1 MSAPSTVTNNI
12 NSLEG
17 RNFPEPGKEDPNYS
31 HKYIDDVDGGY
42 GWVICFATSLL
53 LFSTWGLNSA
63 YGIYYAYYL
72 DSNYFPEAT
81 VLQYSAIGG
90 MSFGVGLFFAPLINY
105 VQGVL
110 GTRITIALGGL
121 MQFAAAFMASYAV
134 NIWELLLT
142 QGVLESFGLAFISLP
157 ALTLTSQWFQK
168 KRVLAN
174 SLTVTGS
181 GVGGIVFNL
190 SLQRIIEV
198 KNVNWALRTQGILS
212 LVLVLFAA
220 AIIKTKSKHHKVEF
234 TIVDKDCI
242 QCAGFWMICFYLIVC
257 MFGYVVVMF
266 CLSDFTVSLGY
277 SEFQGSIVATMLQV
291 GMVIGRPTA
300 GFLSDY
306 FGPLAVTAIAYYL
319 SALFTLAMWVTAKDY
334 ATAIALGLVLG
345 LFLGTVFSTI
355 ASITVRLVSISKL
368 NVAFC
373 MSWIFLGISAL
384 FSQLI
389 GTALTTGNGKSEYRN
404 TAIFSGVSFF
414 AAATAILILRG
425 YIITRDMIIEQM
437 SEQVHELKI
446 RVPPG
451 RVLGNCL
458 KWPKKRA

>member
-1 MSAPSTVTNNI
+1 MSDPSTLA
-12 NSLEG
+12 NSMDDLEVKAL
-17 RNFPEPGKEDPNYS
+17 PEAKNKEFKHP

-42 GWVICFATSLL
+42 GWVICFATFLL
-53 LFSTWGLNSA
+53 VFSTWGLNSA

-72 DSNYFPEAT
+72 NSNHFPGAT

-90 MSFGVGLFFAPLINY
+90 MSFGIGLFFAPFINY
-105 VQGVL
+105 IQGLL
-110 GTRITIALGGL
+110 GTRPTIVLGGL
-121 MQFAAAFMASYAV
+121 LQFAAAFMASYAV
-134 NIWELLLT
+134 NIWELILT
-142 QGVLESFGLAFISLP
+142 QGLLQSFGLAFISLP

-174 SLTVTGS
+174 LLTVTGS

-198 KNVNWALRTQGILS
+198 KNVNWALRTQGIIS

-220 AIIKTKSKHHKVEF
+220 ALIKTKSKHHKVEF

-242 QCAGFWMICFYLIVC
+242 QCAGFWMLCFYLVVC

-277 SEFQGSIVATMLQV
+277 SESQGSIVATMLQV

-306 FGPLAVTAIAYYL
+306 FGPLTITAIAYYL
-319 SALFTLAMWVTAKDY
+319 GALFTLAMWVPAKNY

-345 LFLGTVFSTI
+345 LFVGTVFSTA

-373 MSWIFLGISAL
+373 MLWMFCGTSAL

-389 GTALTTGNGKSEYRN
+389 GTAMTTGSGKGEYRN

-414 AAATAILILRG
+414 AAATTILILRG
-425 YIITRDMIIEQM
+425 YIISRDKIMEQM
-437 SEQVHELKI
+437 SEQVHELSV

-451 RVLGNCL
+451 RVLKNCL